1 MKIFDSW
8 KSWAEAKQS
17 LALRLP
23 VDTLNSLEQAFRFAT
38 GYHSEQKRPNGDPY
52 IVHLLEVLEILTE
65 GGITDKDILLA
76 GVLHDIVEDTSCS
89 LEEIERNFG
98 VKVANLVE
106 WLTESVL
113 DRKKYAAQARERYL
127 AKLKAAPLDVVV
139 IKLADRLSNVQKL
152 DTHPKVE
159 KQRTYYRET
168 IEKIMPLSKCSPWF
182 SAQFK
187 AWKNQFSF
195 LAESEQS

>member
-1 MKIFDSW
+1 
-8 KSWAEAKQS
+8 
-17 LALRLP
+17 
-23 VDTLNSLEQAFRFAT
+23 
-38 GYHSEQKRPNGDPY
+38 
-52 IVHLLEVLEILTE
+52 
-65 GGITDKDILLA
+65 
-76 GVLHDIVEDTSCS
+76 VLHDIVEDTSCA

-182 SAQFK
+182 SSQFK